1 MKGLLLFLLMPVYVF
16 SQNAEERQKI
26 ITSYDK
32 KEVEQLKEYSKAR
45 SLEQKKL
52 IDDYKSKNLFVE
64 SETHSLQRI
73 FNGIPIFF
81 TTSNAGSSQ
90 TIKTNTLYPGGS
102 LGLNV
107 TGSGM
112 TAGVWDGGKVRN
124 THTEFQT
131 GRVLL
136 NDAATTLSLH
146 ATHVTGTI
154 IARGAGLGARRG
166 IAYQAQALTHDW
178 DNDYDE
184 MVSFGSQG
192 FLVSNHSYG
201 YASASLPVWLFGQ
214 YDTSSREID
223 MLANAYPYYQIVIA
237 AGNDRDQSFA
247 HVVQNGGY
255 DLLSGTGTSKNGITV
270 AAVNEVLNYTGAGS
284 VVMSDFSNYGP
295 TDDGRIKPDIAA
307 KGVNVSSSVSSSDTA
322 YGELNGT
329 SMAAPAITGMVVLLQ
344 KHYNNINAAYM
355 KAATVRGLICHSAS
369 EAGANPGPDYE
380 FGWGLANAEAAARI
394 ISGKGTTTI
403 LEENTLANAQTFTKN
418 ISISGPQ
425 KLQVTICWTDPVGAL
440 NTAGTL
446 NNRVPRL
453 RNNLDLKILKDGTTY
468 YPWKMNPDDQFSG
481 ATRNSD
487 NEVDNVEKVEIDV
500 AQPGT
505 YTIQVTHKGTLVNGS
520 QEFALIANSDNGLT
534 LNRDNFVADNSIVV
548 YPNPVANNLN
558 FSIAND
564 IVLSD
569 ISIFDITGK
578 LVISSKDFSSNS
590 VNVSN
595 LQSGVYF
602 AKFSSQDKTVTRK
615 FIKQ

>member
-26 ITSYDK
+26 IASYDK
-32 KEVEQLKEYSKAR
+32 KEVTQLKEYSKTQA
-45 SLEQKKL
+45 LEQKKL
-52 IDDYKSKNLFVE
+52 IDDYKSKNFFKE
-64 SETHSLQRI
+64 SETYSLQRI
-73 FNGIPIFF
+73 YNGIPIFF
-81 TTSNAGSSQ
+81 TTSNDGSSK
-90 TIKTNTLYPGGS
+90 TIKTNLLYPGGT
-102 LGLNV
+102 LGLSV
-107 TGSGM
+107 TGAGI

-124 THTEFQT
+124 THLEFQT
-131 GRVLL
+131 GRVTP
-136 NDAATTLSLH
+136 NDDASTLSVH

-154 IARGAGLGARRG
+154 VARGANPARRG
-166 IAYQAQALTHDW
+166 IAYEAKALTHDW

-184 MVSFGSQG
+184 MVSFGSLG
-192 FLVSNHSYG
+192 YLVSNHSYG

-214 YDTSSREID
+214 YDASSREID
-223 MLANAYPYYQIVIA
+223 MLSNAYPFYQIVIA

-247 HVVQNGGY
+247 HVTENGGY

-270 AAVNEVLNYTGAGS
+270 AAVNELLNYTGAGS

-307 KGVNVSSSVSSSDTA
+307 KGVGVFSTVSNSDTS
-322 YGELNGT
+322 YGILNGT
-329 SMAAPAITGMVVLLQ
+329 SMAAPAITGMIVLLQ
-344 KHYNNINAAYM
+344 KHYNNLNASYM
-355 KAATVRGLICHSAS
+355 KAATVRGLICHSAN
-369 EAGANPGPDYE
+369 EAGVFPGPDYE
-380 FGWGLANAEAAARI
+380 FGWGLANAEEAAKI
-394 ISGKGTTTI
+394 ISAKGTTAI
-403 LEENTLANAQTFTKN
+403 LEENNLPNTQTFTKN
-418 ISISGPQ
+418 ISISSPQ
-425 KLQVTICWTDPVGAL
+425 KLQVTICWTDPIGAL
-440 NTAGTL
+440 NTNGVL

-453 RNNLDLKILKDGTTY
+453 RNNLDLKILKDGVTY
-468 YPWKMNPDDQFSG
+468 YPWKMNPDDQFAA
-481 ATRNSD
+481 ATRDSD
-487 NEVDNVEKVEIDV
+487 NNVDNVEKVEIDM

-505 YTIQVTHKGTLVNGS
+505 YTIQVTHKGNLVTSS
-520 QEFALIANSDNGLT
+520 QDFSLIASSTNGVT
-534 LNRDNFVADNSIVV
+534 LNRDNFIADNSIVV

>member
-26 ITSYDK
+26 VTSYDK

-52 IDDYKSKNLFVE
+52 IEDYKAKHEIVE

-73 FNGIPIFF
+73 YNGIPLFF
-81 TTSNAGSSQ
+81 TTYNEGSSK
-90 TIKTNTLYPGGS
+90 TIKTNTLYPGGT

-124 THTEFQT
+124 THTEFT
-131 GRVLL
+131 TNRVFL
-136 NDAATTLSLH
+136 NDAASTLSVH

-154 IARGAGLGARRG
+154 IARGAGVGLRRG
-166 IAYQAQALTHDW
+166 IAYEAQALTHDW

-184 MVSFGSQG
+184 MVTFGSQG
-192 FLVSNHSYG
+192 YLVSNHSYG
-201 YASASLPVWLFGQ
+201 YSSASLPVWLFGQ
-214 YDTSSREID
+214 YDSSSREID
-223 MLANAYPYYQIVIA
+223 MLANAYPFYQIVVA

-307 KGVNVSSSVSSSDTA
+307 KGVDVSSPVSSSDFA
-322 YGELNGT
+322 YGTLNGT
-329 SMAAPAITGMVVLLQ
+329 SMASPAITGMVVLLQ
-344 KHYNNINAAYM
+344 KHYNNLNASYM
-355 KAATVRGLICHSAS
+355 KAATVKGLICHSAN

-394 ISGKGTTTI
+394 ISGKGTTSI
-403 LEENTLANAQTFTKN
+403 LEENTLTNAQTFTKN

-440 NTAGTL
+440 NTSGTL
-446 NNRVPRL
+446 NNRTPRL

-468 YPWKMNPDDQFSG
+468 YPWKMNPEDQFAA

-487 NEVDNVEKVEIDV
+487 NEVDNVEKVEIDL
-500 AQPGT
+500 ADAGT

-520 QEFALIANSDNGLT
+520 QEFGLIASSTNGVT
-534 LNRDNFVADNSIVV
+534 LNRDNFVVDNSIVV
-548 YPNPVANNLN
+548 YPNPASSSLN

-590 VNVSN
+590 IDVSN